1 MDEWIELPEVSPEQ
15 MKASRL
21 FKYYFTGD
29 LYADVSGSFNY
40 FPGYEIHL
48 LKCQI
53 LRIMHGSFIV
63 PSGYLKAKA
72 EVEEGMEGKLVE
84 YDNDFVMPAIEE
96 LNLTEKWVHEYA
108 NILLS
113 GRIIHLKAETDEAM
127 IELLEKDK
135 YIERLQSIQIDES
148 NFY

>member
-1 MDEWIELPEVSPEQ
+1 

-29 LYADVSGSFNY
+29 LYADVSSSFNY
-40 FPGYEIHL
+40 FPGYEIQL
-48 LKCQI
+48 LKCQV

-63 PSGYLKAKA
+63 PGGYLKIKG

-84 YDNDFVMPAIEE
+84 NDNDFVMPSMEE
-96 LNLTEKWVHEYA
+96 LNSLERWSHEYA

-113 GRIIHLKAETDEAM
+113 GRIIHLKAETEEAM
-127 IELLEKDK
+127 NELLEKDK
-135 YIERLQSIQIDES
+135 YIERLLPIQTDERK
-148 NFY
+148 

>member
-1 MDEWIELPEVSPEQ
+1 M
-15 MKASRL
+15 
-21 FKYYFTGD
+21 
-29 LYADVSGSFNY
+29 
-40 FPGYEIHL
+40 
-48 LKCQI
+48 
-53 LRIMHGSFIV
+53 
-63 PSGYLKAKA
+63 PS
-72 EVEEGMEGKLVE
+72 
-84 YDNDFVMPAIEE
+84 IEE